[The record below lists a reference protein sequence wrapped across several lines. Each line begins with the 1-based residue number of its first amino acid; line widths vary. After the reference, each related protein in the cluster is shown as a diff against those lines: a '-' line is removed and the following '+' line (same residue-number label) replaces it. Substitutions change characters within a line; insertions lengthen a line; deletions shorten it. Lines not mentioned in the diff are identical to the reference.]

1 MKIPYK
7 FKYIKNFNP
16 IFCIQITDKE
26 CIKLFF
32 KENNKINAQRISKQS
47 KNERCNFLINNYLK
61 YRFSD
66 SKSIN
71 ETLYRIF
78 LNIEI
83 RPRCKYCGGEAT
95 YINSGKF
102 QRFCSVKCAM
112 NSEEVKQHCKDLL
125 QEKYGVDNVYQL
137 ESVKN
142 KIKQTCIEKYGTD
155 NYLKSEES
163 KIKIRET
170 SLKRYGT
177 EYPSQSQVFR
187 DKVKKTNNERYGG
200 NAPAC
205 STEVQNKMRKTCEE
219 KYGIPSYVQTQQ
231 FKDLWKNKDFV
242 KKIKEKEYKTKK
254 NNNSFKKS
262 TPEIKILELLKINY
276 PDTIYQYS
284 TDPRYPFNCDFYI
297 PSLDL
302 FIEYN
307 GHWTHG
313 PHSFDE
319 NNEKDLKLLEKWQ
332 EEYKIKGTKGGGIN
346 TWTRRDPLK
355 LKTAKENNLNY
366 LIIWH
371 KDFSIKNQNFQF
383 IENEINKYKKRD
395 FN

>member
-7 FKYIKNFNP
+7 FKYTKISKP
-16 IFCIQITDKE
+16 IFCIPITDDE
-26 CIKLFF
+26 CKQLFF
-32 KENNKINAQRISKQS
+32 KNNKIIIQRISKQS

-71 ETLYRIF
+71 ETLYRIL
-78 LNIEI
+78 LNIKI
-83 RPRCKYCGGEAT
+83 RPKCRYCGGEAT
-95 YINSGKF
+95 YMGVGKF

-142 KIKQTCIEKYGTD
+142 KIRSTNLEKLGVEMPIQSKAVREKAKQTCLEKYGVE
-155 NYLKSEES
+155 NV
-163 KIKIRET
+163 
-170 SLKRYGT
+170 
-177 EYPSQSQVFR
+177 SQSEYC
-187 DKVKKTNNERYGG
+187 KEKIKKTNNERYGG

-307 GHWTHG
+307 GHWTHQD
-313 PHSFDE
+313 HIFNENCKDDLLILENIKNKSLESSF
-319 NNEKDLKLLEKWQ
+319 
-332 EEYKIKGTKGGGIN
+332 YKIAIDV
-346 TWTRRDPLK
+346 WTRRDPLK
-355 LKTAKENNLNY
+355 VKTAKENNLNY
-366 LIIWH
+366 LILWPSDY
-371 KDFSIKNQNFQF
+371 KNNLVLEKIKELEKQ
-383 IENEINKYKKRD
+383 I
-395 FN
+395 

>member
-26 CIKLFF
+26 CKQLFF
-32 KENNKINAQRISKQS
+32 KNNKIIIQRISKQS
-47 KNERCNFLINNYLK
+47 KNERCNYLINNYLK

-95 YINSGKF
+95 YMGAGNF
-102 QRFCSVKCAM
+102 QRFCSIKCAM

-142 KIKQTCIEKYGTD
+142 KIKQTCREKYGAD

-163 KIKIRET
+163 KIKIKET

-187 DKVKKTNNERYGG
+187 EKVKKTNNEKYGG

-205 STEVQNKMRKTCEE
+205 SVEVQNKMRKTCEE

-231 FKDLWKNKDFV
+231 FKDLWKNEDFV
-242 KKIKEKEYKTKK
+242 KRIKEKEYKTKK

-297 PSLDL
+297 PNLDL

-307 GHWTHG
+307 GHWTHQD
-313 PHSFDE
+313 HIFDE
-319 NNEKDLKLLEKWQ
+319 NSKDDLLILENMKNKSIKSSF
-332 EEYKIKGTKGGGIN
+332 YKTAIDV
-346 TWTRRDPLK
+346 WTRRDPLK
-355 LKTAKENNLNY
+355 IKTAKENNLNY
-366 LIIWH
+366 LILWPSDYKNNLILE
-371 KDFSIKNQNFQF
+371 KIKELEKQ
-383 IENEINKYKKRD
+383 I
-395 FN
+395 